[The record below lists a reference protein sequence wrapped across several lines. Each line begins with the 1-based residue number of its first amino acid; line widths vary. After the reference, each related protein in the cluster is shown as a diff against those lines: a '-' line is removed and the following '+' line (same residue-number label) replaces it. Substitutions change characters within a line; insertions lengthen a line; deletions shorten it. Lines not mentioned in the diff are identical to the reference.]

1 MSRRCVGECIAAFAA
16 ASFLLTSCSEG
27 DPEPP
32 SGSRMITIATTG
44 GAELAA
50 IEAGSGGRMVVLSH
64 GATGT
69 KEDFFGLAG
78 VFAKDGWTAIAYDAR
93 SAAREDDLRAVVA
106 YARDSG
112 ATSLVLV
119 GGSLGASLS
128 TPMAVSSSV
137 VVSLSAPASSFGSNG
152 CGDRRLDPCAV
163 AVAED
168 NQPYATNAVDADAP
182 TSATI
187 VQDGTGRDVR
197 ASSRAHGRDRRVR
210 RRRGRSAWGRDSD
223 HFRLVAAM
231 LDDGCAERPALVD
244 RELRRQREPSVS

>member
-1 MSRRCVGECIAAFAA
+1 MSRRCVGACIAAFAA
-16 ASFLLTSCSEG
+16 ASLLLTSCGEG

-32 SGSRMITIATTG
+32 SGSRIITIATTG
-44 GAELAA
+44 GAELPA
-50 IEAGSGGRMVVLSH
+50 IEVGSGERMVVLSH

-128 TPMAVSSSV
+128 ISMATELEVQAV
-137 VVSLSAPASSFGSNG
+137 VNLSAPASSFDALEAAAAI
-152 CGDRRLDPCAV
+152 GDSIPVLV
-163 AVAED
+163 AVAES
-168 NQPYATNAVDADAP
+168 NEPYATNAVEIADALG

-187 VQDGTGRDVR
+187 VSGDGHGTGMFRDHPELMD
-197 ASSRAHGRDRRVR
+197 AI
-210 RRRGRSAWGRDSD
+210 
-223 HFRLVAAM
+223 VAFA
-231 LDDGCAERPALVD
+231 DDEVGQA
-244 RELRRQREPSVS
+244 